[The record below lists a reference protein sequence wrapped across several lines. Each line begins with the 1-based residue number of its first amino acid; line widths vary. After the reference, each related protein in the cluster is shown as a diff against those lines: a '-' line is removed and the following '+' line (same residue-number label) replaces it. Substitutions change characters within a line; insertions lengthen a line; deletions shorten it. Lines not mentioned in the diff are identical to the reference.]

1 MVMPSKCVV
10 HVVDDDDEVRR
21 GLKWLLASAHFPV
34 RDYPTAEDFLARYC
48 PGQPGCIILDV
59 VLPDMDGFELLARIR
74 GLGPH
79 PPVLMLTAYGD
90 IPMAVRALKSGAVD
104 FIEKP
109 YTDEQLL
116 EHIERAL
123 RRDRKRL
130 RHVQERAQM
139 AEHLACLTP
148 REREVMDLV
157 VQGHRS
163 QRIAKKLGISERT
176 VETHRQRIMD
186 KMHVGSVAELVR
198 VTIVALGHP

>member
-1 MVMPSKCVV
+1 MAMPSNPVI

-21 GLKWLLASAHFPV
+21 GLRWLLASAHFPV
-34 RDYPTAEDFLARYC
+34 RDYPTAEAFLARYS

-59 VLPDMDGFELLARIR
+59 ALPGMDGFELLARIR
-74 GLGPH
+74 ELRLH

-116 EHIERAL
+116 KRIEQAVRMNHKRA
-123 RRDRKRL
+123 
-130 RHVQERAQM
+130 RAQV

-148 REREVMDLV
+148 REREVMDRM
-157 VQGHRS
+157 VQGHPSR
-163 QRIAKKLGISERT
+163 RIAKELGISERT
-176 VETHRQRIMD
+176 VETHRQRTMD
-186 KMHVGSVAELVR
+186 KMQVGSVAELVR
-198 VTIVALGHP
+198 VTVVVLERP